1 VRRSAYKW
9 RCVNCERLDETERAV
24 VREGLGALAMERL
37 VLAIH
42 DASFPALED
51 EDLGRGSPYS
61 RGARS
66 FLSFLGGLGF
76 DAVQLGPQ
84 GETTLVNPS
93 PYDGAIFSRNIS
105 SLALGTLE
113 STEDRDWQRLTV
125 GLLPSLVAGRPSGS
139 PERARYAYSWKAT
152 RQALAHLHERFSAD
166 RAAHGAL
173 SSRFNQFRKLRSES
187 LAMDGTFEALAV
199 EHGTDDWG
207 FWPGAEQGS
216 VDRHLWCPPPG
227 LQDAARARRLA
238 LGESRAMEIERHL
251 FGQFALAEQHALFRE
266 AAGREGLSLFGD
278 LQIGF
283 SQRDIWSR
291 RSLFLEAYA
300 MGAPPSRT
308 NPAGQAWGYPAL
320 DPAQYFAASGGRRPG
335 PVLAFMAER
344 VGRMLEDFDGIRID
358 HPHGLV
364 CPWVY
369 DARHL
374 DPALAVGQ
382 GARLFC
388 SPRVANHPD
397 LARFA
402 IPRADQISSD
412 PGIARYA
419 DDWVRQL
426 DDDQVE
432 RYAALF
438 DALMAQVSAAGCRP
452 TDVVCE
458 VLSTWPYPL
467 RRVMER
473 HGLGRFCVTQKADL
487 ARSDDVYRS
496 DNAGPR
502 DWIMVGNHDTRPIW
516 LLADEW
522 HGTAV
527 GTERAVYLAARLMPR
542 VDLRPGL
549 ARWLA
554 AAPGHLCHGM
564 FAELFA
570 SRARRVSVFFADLFG
585 LKDVYN
591 RPGVVSPENWTL
603 RLSSD
608 FESLYRARRE
618 AGGAFSLPLALTLAS
633 IAREQSAS
641 EPERQRLRRAARG
654 LWAMARRL
662 SPNTTAGL
670 VHAIEGALAI

>member
-1 VRRSAYKW
+1 
-9 RCVNCERLDETERAV
+9 
-24 VREGLGALAMERL
+24 MERL

-42 DASFPALED
+42 DASFPAVEE

-61 RGARS
+61 QGARS
-66 FLSFLGGLGF
+66 FLGFLSRLGF
-76 DAVQLGPQ
+76 DGVQLGPQ

-113 STEDRDWQRLTV
+113 LGEDPDWERLAS
-125 GLLPSLVAGRPSGS
+125 GLLPSLVAHRPPGG
-139 PERARYAYSWKAT
+139 PERIRYEYVWKAT
-152 RQALAHLHERFSAD
+152 RQALAHLYDRF
-166 RAAHGAL
+166 AANRTVHHTL
-173 SSRFNQFRKLRSES
+173 SSRFDRFRKFRGEG

-199 EHGTDDWG
+199 EHGTDDWVL
-207 FWPGAEQGS
+207 WPGAEQGA
-216 VDRHLWCPPPG
+216 VDRDLWCSRLG
-227 LQDAARARRLA
+227 LQDAARERRLA
-238 LGESRAMEIERHL
+238 LGKSRAIEIDRHL
-251 FGQFALAEQHALFRE
+251 FGQFALAEQHALFRDS
-266 AAGREGLSLFGD
+266 AAREGLSLFGD

-291 RSLFLEAYA
+291 RSLFVEAYA

-308 NPAGQAWGYPAL
+308 NPAGQAWGYPVL
-320 DPAQYFAASGGRRPG
+320 DPAQYFASGRGRRPG
-335 PVLAFMAER
+335 PVLVFTAER

-364 CPWVY
+364 CPWIY
-369 DARHL
+369 DAGHP
-374 DPALAVGQ
+374 DPALAVGH

-388 SPRVANHPD
+388 SPGLADHPD

-402 IPRADQISSD
+402 IPRSEQISSD

-426 DDDQVE
+426 DDEQVE

-438 DALMAQVSAAGCRP
+438 DSLMAQVAAAGCRP

-496 DNAGPR
+496 ENAGPR

-516 LLADEW
+516 LLVDEW

-527 GTERAVYLAARLMPR
+527 GTERAAYLAARLMPR
-542 VDLRPGL
+542 ADLRPGL
-549 ARWLA
+549 AQWLA
-554 AAPGHLCHGM
+554 ADPRHLCHGM

-585 LKDVYN
+585 LKDIYN

-608 FESLYRARRE
+608 FESLYRARRTG
-618 AGGAFSLPLALTLAS
+618 GGAFSLPLALTLAS
-633 IAREQSAS
+633 IAREPSSS
-641 EPERQRLRRAARG
+641 EPERQRLRRAGLG
-654 LWAMARRL
+654 LWTVARRL
-662 SPNTTAGL
+662 SPKTTEGL
-670 VHAIEGALAI
+670 VHLIDAALPA

>member
-1 VRRSAYKW
+1 MDEQETSA
-9 RCVNCERLDETERAV
+9 
-24 VREGLGALAMERL
+24 VREGLRALAMERL

-42 DASFPALED
+42 DASFPVIEE

-66 FLSFLGGLGF
+66 FLGFLSRLGF
-76 DAVQLGPQ
+76 DGVQFGPQ

-113 STEDRDWQRLTV
+113 SAEDSDWQRLTA
-125 GLLPSLVAGRPSGS
+125 GLLPPLVTGRQPGGT
-139 PERARYAYSWKAT
+139 ERMAYEYSWRAT
-152 RQALAHLHERFSAD
+152 RQALVHLHDRFAAD
-166 RAAHGAL
+166 RAGYGPL
-173 SSRFNQFRKLRSES
+173 SSRFDRFKQLRGES
-187 LAMDGTFEALAV
+187 QARDGTFEALAA
-199 EHGTDDWG
+199 EHGTDDWRL
-207 FWPGAEQGS
+207 WPGPEQGAF
-216 VDRHLWCPPPG
+216 DRDLWCSAPA
-227 LQDAARARRLA
+227 LQDAVLERRLTLGASRAREL
-238 LGESRAMEIERHL
+238 ERQL
-251 FGQFALAEQHALFRE
+251 FGQFALAEQHALLRE
-266 AAGREGLSLFGD
+266 SAGRAGLSLFGD

-291 RSLFLEAYA
+291 RSLFLAAYA

-308 NPAGQAWGYPAL
+308 NPAGQAWGYPVL
-320 DPAQYFAASGGRRPG
+320 DPLQYFASDGGRSQPG
-335 PVLAFMAER
+335 PVLLFTAER

-369 DARHL
+369 DARHP
-374 DPALAVGQ
+374 DPGWAVGQ

-388 SPRVANHPD
+388 SPGLADHRD
-397 LARFA
+397 LASFA
-402 IPRADQISSD
+402 IPRKDQISSD

-426 DDDQVE
+426 DDAQVE
-432 RYAALF
+432 RYAAMF
-438 DALMAQVSAAGCRP
+438 DSLMAQVAAAGCRSA
-452 TDVVCE
+452 DVVCE

-496 DNAGPR
+496 ENAGPR

-522 HGTAV
+522 QGTAM
-527 GTERAVYLAARLMPR
+527 GAERAAYLAARLMPR
-542 VDLRPGL
+542 PALRPRL
-549 ARWLA
+549 AQWLA
-554 AAPGHLCHGM
+554 ADAHHLCHGM

-585 LKDVYN
+585 LKDIYN

-603 RLSSD
+603 RLTSD

-618 AGGAFSLPLALTLAS
+618 GGGAFSLPLALTLAS
-633 IAREQSAS
+633 IAREPHSS
-641 EPERQRLRRAARG
+641 EPESQRLRKAATE
-654 LWAMARRL
+654 LWTVARRL
-662 SPNTTAGL
+662 SPHSTEGL
-670 VHAIEGALAI
+670 VPLVEAALQI